1 MYALSFLISLVA
13 LTAWFLRRDKAEARF
28 FRILLSGGLVA
39 YVASVLFIDADLGHK
54 MAVACRDL
62 LVLSV
67 FGIIISAITH
77 KSYGKW
83 VAVLA
88 ILLMSFWYNRK
99 FLAHSFSPALS
110 EVELSSDGELLVEVT
125 ENQAGIDALNA
136 FAAQNGL
143 TVTPAFQPA
152 HPEWTELDVYYIV
165 NIPDQDAGKWQ
176 KIEKALKRT
185 KNIAWVEPN
194 EVIHVAPQ
202 PGKKT
207 PEINRRYGINDPGL
221 SQLWSFE
228 AMGMDKLYD
237 FLETQN
243 IQPRK
248 KALIAIL
255 DTGVDAKHEDLAGN
269 YKSVAAQYDNDP
281 KGHGSHCAGIAG
293 AVSNNGVGVASYSR
307 NNQYVQ
313 ITSIKVLSAGGMG
326 TQQTIIKGMLE
337 AADKGADV
345 ISMSLGGYSNQ
356 TKQRAYEK
364 AVRYANKAGTIVTA
378 AAGNNNRNA
387 KEFAPVG
394 AKGVIGVSA
403 IDLNLNRAVF
413 SNYVKDLQMGVAA
426 PGVDIYSTIPNNQY
440 GTYSGTSMAT
450 PYVAGLLGLMKSIRP
465 DLNTETA
472 FRILSKTGAQTRQ
485 TSETGK
491 LIQPAAAIQALVK

>member
-1 MYALSFLISLVA
+1 MYALSFLVSLVA

-28 FRILLSGGLVA
+28 FRILLTGGLAA
-39 YVASVLFIDADLGHK
+39 YLVSVVFSDADLGHK

-62 LVLSV
+62 LVLGV

-88 ILLMSFWYNRK
+88 ILFMSFWYNRK
-99 FLAHSFSPALS
+99 FLAHSFSPPLPAVTLS
-110 EVELSSDGELLVEVT
+110 PDGELLVEIR
-125 ENQAGIDALNA
+125 ENQAGLDALNA
-136 FAAQNGL
+136 FAAKNG
-143 TVTPAFQPA
+143 VAVIPAFQPA
-152 HPEWTELDVYYIV
+152 HPEWTELDAYYIV
-165 NIPDQDAGKWQ
+165 NIPDKDAHNWPA
-176 KIEKALKRT
+176 IEKALKRT
-185 KNIAWVEPN
+185 KNIEWVEPN
-194 EVIHVAPQ
+194 EIINVTPQ
-202 PGKKT
+202 PGKKV

-221 SQLWSFE
+221 GQLWSFE
-228 AMGMDKLYD
+228 VMGMDKLYD
-237 FLETQN
+237 LLESKN
-243 IQPRK
+243 IQPK
-248 KALIAIL
+248 KRALVAIL
-255 DTGVDAKHEDLAGN
+255 DTGVDAGHEDLAGN
-269 YKSVAAQYDNDP
+269 FKSVASQYDNDP

-307 NNQYVQ
+307 NNNYVQ
-313 ITSIKVLSAGGMG
+313 ITSIKVLNASGMG
-326 TQQTIIKGMLE
+326 TQQTIIKGILE

-364 AVRYANKAGTIVTA
+364 AVKYANKAGTIVAA

-403 IDLNLNRAVF
+403 IDRNLNRAVF
-413 SNYVKDLQMGVAA
+413 SNYVKDIQMGVAA

-440 GTYSGTSMAT
+440 GAYSGTSMAT

-465 DLNTETA
+465 ELDTETA
-472 FRILSKTGAQTRQ
+472 FRILSKSGAQTRQ
-485 TSETGK
+485 TGETGK
-491 LIQPAAAIQALVK
+491 LIQPAAAVQALLN